1 VYQPE
6 VRGNLNAE
14 ATVPIPML
22 KTLRAHY
29 QTIAPNLFRSVPVD
43 YRRERIDTPD
53 GDFLDLDWLDH
64 PDSRKLVILSHGL
77 EGDSRR
83 VYVASAANYF
93 HRHGWHALAWN
104 CRSCSGEM
112 NRTEKLYSHG
122 QTEDVEEVVNH
133 ALASGKFDRIVLVGY
148 SMGGNLTLKYL
159 GTMGDRRPREVTHG
173 VAFSAP
179 VFIEH
184 SADSLDRAENFIY
197 RLKFKRSLIAKIAA
211 KEAQFPGRVDF
222 SRLKD
227 VRVWRDFDRFTSLCI
242 SDYDD
247 LDDYYAYLSS
257 GNFVAGTTAPVLI
270 VNATNDPI
278 VPDACNPHA
287 LAATHPLITLE
298 TPDWGGHVG
307 FALKGKP
314 HNWMDER
321 ALSFI
326 GG

>member
-1 VYQPE
+1 MIS
-6 VRGNLNAE
+6 RF
-14 ATVPIPML
+14 
-22 KTLRAHY
+22 RAHY
-29 QTIAPNLFRSVPVD
+29 QTIVPNLFRSVPVD
-43 YRRERIDTPD
+43 YRRERITTPD

-64 PDSRKLVILSHGL
+64 PASRQLVVLSHGL

-83 VYVASAANYF
+83 VYVASAARYF

-112 NRTEKLYSHG
+112 NLTEKLYSHG
-122 QTEDVEEVVNH
+122 QVEDLETVINH
-133 ALASGKFDRIVLVGY
+133 ALATGLYDRVVLLGY

-159 GTMGDRRPREVTHG
+159 GTQGKQRPEQVTHG

-179 VFIEH
+179 VFIAH
-184 SADSLDRAENFIY
+184 SADSLDRAENIIY
-197 RLKFKRSLIAKIAA
+197 RLKFRRALTEKIRR

-227 VRVWRDFDRFTSLCI
+227 VRVWRDFDRWFSAPI
-242 SDYDD
+242 GGFDD
-247 LDDYYAYLSS
+247 LDAYYDYLSS

-278 VPDACNPHA
+278 VPPACSPHE
-287 LAATHPLITLE
+287 LAATHPLIHLE
-298 TPDWGGHVG
+298 QPHWGGHVG
-307 FALKGKP
+307 FALRGKP

-321 ALSFI
+321 ALAFVN
-326 GG
+326 G